1 MLKSA
6 LSFGG
11 AIQRFAFPLFAG
23 LAIGLMVLGR
33 IDHPAISSIRTQAVD
48 LLAPVIDIA
57 SRPMA
62 AIDAGIARI
71 DYFFDIYDENARL
84 REENAR
90 LLHWQATARQ
100 LDAENKAFR
109 ELLSTVAEPRSAFV
123 TARVIGM
130 SSGTFVRTALINAG
144 THDGIAVGQAVV
156 TDDGMVGRIVEM
168 GARSARILL
177 LTDLN
182 SRIPVALESSRAPA
196 VLAGDNSNLLT
207 LMFVTDG
214 TNVQI
219 GERLVTSGEG
229 GMFPPGLPVG
239 VVTGFEEG
247 VWFVTPFVDP
257 THADFV
263 RVLDYALPGLLP
275 TTREAGPAGQLW

>member
-6 LSFGG
+6 LSFGSV
-11 AIQRFAFPLFAG
+11 IQRFTFPLFAG
-23 LAIGLMVLGR
+23 LAIGLMVLSR
-33 IDHPAISSIRTQAVD
+33 IDHPTISSVRTQAVD
-48 LLAPVIDIA
+48 LMAPVINVA

-62 AIDAGIARI
+62 VIDASIARI
-71 DYFFDIYDENARL
+71 DHFFDVYDENARL

-100 LDAENKAFR
+100 LDAENKDFR
-109 ELLSTVAEPRSAFV
+109 ELLSTVTEPRSAFV
-123 TARVIGM
+123 TSRIIGM
-130 SSGTFVRTALINAG
+130 SSGTFVRTVLINAG
-144 THDGIAVGQAVV
+144 SHDGIAVGHAVV

-168 GARSARILL
+168 GVRSARVLL

-196 VLAGDNSNLLT
+196 VVAGDNSNILR
-207 LMFVTDG
+207 LMFVSEG
-214 TNVQI
+214 TSVQI

-229 GMFPPGLPVG
+229 GMLPPGLPVG
-239 VVTGFEEG
+239 VVTGFEDG
-247 VWFVTPFVDP
+247 LWYVTPFVDP
-257 THADFV
+257 ARTDFV

-275 TTREAGPAGQLW
+275 TTREAGAVGQLW